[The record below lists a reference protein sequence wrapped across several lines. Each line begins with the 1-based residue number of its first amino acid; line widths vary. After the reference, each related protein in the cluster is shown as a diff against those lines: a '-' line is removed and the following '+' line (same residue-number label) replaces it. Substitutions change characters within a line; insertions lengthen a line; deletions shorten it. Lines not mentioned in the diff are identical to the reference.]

1 MAAIQSSMR
10 VWQPKAGMSPHPTIQ
25 SWSPQLKNWY
35 RIGYQQSN
43 SYPPSNGYW
52 LILVSLNLANFSHH
66 AYSLSYHVTIIFL
79 SFSYY
84 FPIMFH
90 HFPIEIGWGPL
101 PFPRLARAMA
111 PAAGRLK
118 HFALQAP
125 VAAPSIAV
133 AERRQGSETH
143 HERHRNGSFGEKPES
158 LR

>member
-1 MAAIQSSMR
+1 MLQSF
-10 VWQPKAGMSPHPTIQ
+10 PHH
-25 SWSPQLKNWY
+25 
-35 RIGYQQSN
+35 
-43 SYPPSNGYW
+43 
-52 LILVSLNLANFSHH
+52 F
-66 AYSLSYHVTIIFL
+66 TIIFP
-79 SFSYY
+79 SCS
-84 FPIMFH
+84 IIFH
-90 HFPIEIGWGPL
+90 HFPIEKAWGLL

-125 VAAPSIAV
+125 AAAPSIAV

>member
-1 MAAIQSSMR
+1 M
-10 VWQPKAGMSPHPTIQ
+10 
-25 SWSPQLKNWY
+25 
-35 RIGYQQSN
+35 
-43 SYPPSNGYW
+43 
-52 LILVSLNLANFSHH
+52 LIIFIALLCYHH
-66 AYSLSYHVTIIFL
+66 FPIIFL
-79 SFSYY
+79 LFS
-84 FPIMFH
+84 H

-125 VAAPSIAV
+125 VASPSIAV

-143 HERHRNGSFGEKPES
+143 HERHRDGSFGEKPES